1 MILQRLLMHNFM
13 PYYGDVSIDFP
24 TDMNANMVIFHGEN
38 TKGKTSILNAFR
50 WVLYGEA
57 ESKGMILSYDD
68 LLNKKAASEGQGE
81 IFVELTFTSG
91 GARYVLTRRHKSNA
105 ETNAQIL
112 LLIDDVPVD
121 LESAKREIERIA
133 PSGTKRF
140 FLFDGELLREY
151 EELMTPTTATAK
163 KIKNA
168 IEDVMGFPALTNGIK
183 ALESVERKLKQE
195 AKQDKSAN
203 AAIEKLRS
211 ERDEVEQQL
220 NSKRDELEKLEVNLE
235 NHSADLETVNRSLEN
250 SQSSRGLIDDLKSKE
265 ALQNGRKQAMD
276 DLNIE
281 LRESKS
287 SAWKSLVK
295 GRISSL
301 GKQAQLHQ
309 QSLDEMNKK
318 LITAQIRIDTYAK
331 MQGSDTC
338 STCNQ
343 PIPHS
348 TNFEVEIT
356 SLKSEISKLTR
367 EIETIPNPANVL
379 AAERVFLAS
388 SPIEDVLLK
397 EQKLIDMEKQYMLT
411 QQDMMGQRQKL
422 LDMGTENIDDKSK
435 EIEAQMRRKFAL
447 ENVIDE
453 TSSAIEQ
460 LETDIKR
467 LKDEDIRL
475 SEQIR
480 NNSAGNEV
488 VSETALRACQAVS
501 SIFEDAKQVLR
512 DNIKEKVEAAAQRAF
527 LEMTSRPEDYSG
539 LEITDSY
546 GLKMLASDGTEV
558 PQRSAGAEQVV
569 ALALIDGLNRVG
581 KSAGPVLMDTP
592 FGRLDQTHRKN
603 ILSYMPRSARQFIVF
618 VHSGELEDDAKVL
631 EALSHRIGK
640 RYRIKSNGAFV
651 SYLENM

>member
-1 MILQRLLMHNFM
+1 
-13 PYYGDVSIDFP
+13 
-24 TDMNANMVIFHGEN
+24 
-38 TKGKTSILNAFR
+38 
-50 WVLYGEA
+50 
-57 ESKGMILSYDD
+57 
-68 LLNKKAASEGQGE
+68 
-81 IFVELTFTSG
+81 
-91 GARYVLTRRHKSNA
+91 
-105 ETNAQIL
+105 
-112 LLIDDVPVD
+112 
-121 LESAKREIERIA
+121 
-133 PSGTKRF
+133 
-140 FLFDGELLREY
+140 
-151 EELMTPTTATAK
+151 
-163 KIKNA
+163 
-168 IEDVMGFPALTNGIK
+168 MG
-183 ALESVERKLKQE
+183 
-195 AKQDKSAN
+195 
-203 AAIEKLRS
+203 
-211 ERDEVEQQL
+211 
-220 NSKRDELEKLEVNLE
+220 
-235 NHSADLETVNRSLEN
+235 H
-250 SQSSRGLIDDLKSKE
+250 
-265 ALQNGRKQAMD
+265 
-276 DLNIE
+276 
-281 LRESKS
+281 
-287 SAWKSLVK
+287 
-295 GRISSL
+295 
-301 GKQAQLHQ
+301 
-309 QSLDEMNKK
+309 
-318 LITAQIRIDTYAK
+318 
-331 MQGSDTC
+331 
-338 STCNQ
+338 
-343 PIPHS
+343 
-348 TNFEVEIT
+348 
-356 SLKSEISKLTR
+356 
-367 EIETIPNPANVL
+367 
-379 AAERVFLAS
+379 
-388 SPIEDVLLK
+388 
-397 EQKLIDMEKQYMLT
+397 
-411 QQDMMGQRQKL
+411 RQKL